1 MNITCR
7 MDKSNEILTLTR
19 LIVIVDKD
27 TPLIFPG
34 NFSFVKN
41 PTIIPQ
47 SSQNAAVFRR

>member
-1 MNITCR
+1 MCR
-7 MDKSNEILTLTR
+7 MDKSSESLTLTK

-27 TPLIFPG
+27 TSLNFSG

-47 SSQNAAVFRR
+47 SSQNATVFRR

>member
-1 MNITCR
+1 MCR
-7 MDKSNEILTLTR
+7 MDKSTETTLTK

-27 TPLIFPG
+27 TPLIFSG

-47 SSQNAAVFRR
+47 SSQDATVFRR

>member
-1 MNITCR
+1 MCR
-7 MDKSNEILTLTR
+7 MDKSNETTLTK

-27 TPLIFPG
+27 IPLIFSG

-47 SSQNAAVFRR
+47 SSQNATVFRR